1 MSYQQY
7 TPEWLIEEQV
17 KRNPER
23 LPLLFRDWRV
33 RVLSHVLFWVFM
45 YIDVVFSWFG
55 LTEPW
60 DLDLVLEGLAGDMFA
75 VYINLYVLIPRLLQ
89 KGKYILYL
97 ITSAGLAIF
106 SAVWS
111 YYIFWDLG
119 CTDCSWSMYLS
130 DFLLTAYQPTLTLVG
145 TAIALKLFKYYFIL
159 SNTIQQENQLTIN
172 TKMRQL
178 RNQLNAHFL
187 LNSLNN
193 LYVLSKTSP
202 KKASKYLLYL
212 SEVLRFHLYESTL
225 SLIKL
230 SKEIDFLRDYLELEK
245 LRGQFRELRL
255 HVQGHP
261 ERIKVAPLLFVP
273 FVENAVKHGGKPDGS
288 GFIDVQFI
296 VEADRLTFM
305 CKNSRSDRSL
315 DKPGGMG
322 MIMAYKRFELLY
334 PNRFA
339 IFVAREPET
348 WTVTVLLSLEKQLD
362 LHEYSHALHH
372 SG

>member
-1 MSYQQY
+1 MAHRQY
-7 TPEWLIEEQV
+7 TPEWLIEEQT

-45 YIDVVFSWFG
+45 YIDVVLSWFG

-60 DLDLVLEGLAGDMFA
+60 DLGLVLEGLAGDVFA

-89 KGKYILYL
+89 KGKYLLYL
-97 ITSAGLAIF
+97 LSAAGFAIL

-111 YYIFWDLG
+111 YYVFWDLG
-119 CTDCSWSMYLS
+119 CTDCSWSVHLS

-172 TKMRQL
+172 TKMKYL
-178 RNQLNAHFL
+178 RTQLNAHFL

-193 LYVLSKTSP
+193 LYVLSKTRP
-202 KKASKYLLYL
+202 EKASKYLLYL
-212 SEVLRFHLYESTL
+212 SEVLRFHLYESNL
-225 SLIKL
+225 SRIKL
-230 SKEIDFLRDYLELEK
+230 SREIDFLRDYLELEK
-245 LRGQFRELRL
+245 LRGQFQEMKLQ
-255 HVQGHP
+255 VQGDP
-261 ERIKVAPLLFVP
+261 DQVKIAPLLFVP

-288 GFIDVQFI
+288 GFVHVQFVI
-296 VEADRLTFM
+296 EDDRLTFV
-305 CKNSRSDRSL
+305 CKNSRSGRSL

-322 MIMAYKRFELLY
+322 MIMAHKRFELLY
-334 PNRFA
+334 PDRFA

-348 WTVTVLLSLEKQLD
+348 WTVTVLLSTGKQLD
-362 LHEYSHALHH
+362 IYEHPHALHH
-372 SG
+372 TG